1 MNLDNKLPI
10 GEIEIR
16 TAQQTLTKYM
26 AGKQK
31 LDQRIIDNE
40 DWYKLQHW
48 KDFKESKVDR
58 VERSAT
64 AWIFNNISNKHA
76 DAMDAYPEPAVLPQ
90 AEDDRATAKILSS
103 IIPVIMDNCGFES
116 TYSES
121 WWDKLKHGAVC
132 YGVLWDKDAAQ
143 GIGDIAITAIDM
155 LSIYWEPGITD
166 IQDSRNIFILKLV
179 DNDILVQE
187 YPELEGMLGQ
197 KTIDKK
203 QYHYDDTVDTTG
215 KSVVVDWY
223 YKVKLPSGATCV
235 HFVKYVDEHVLFATE
250 NDEAYSDGLYA
261 HGQYPFVMDV
271 LYPEKGTPAGFG
283 LIDIGREPQEYIDR
297 VGSAIRVNSEE
308 AARRRY
314 FVKDNAGINEEEFN
328 NIDNRIIH
336 CAGSVN
342 DDNVKPVETPL
353 LNSIYLSVLQDKVNE
368 LKETSS
374 NRDFNQ
380 GGTASG
386 VTAASAIQALQET
399 GNKTSRDMIK
409 TSYRAYSKICEL
421 IIELIRQFYDV
432 NRTFRIVGESGEY
445 EFVSF
450 NNAGLQSSTVSVA
463 GLDFQT
469 KEPHFDIKIKAQK
482 SSMYS
487 KLSQNELALQ
497 LYNLGFFNPQLV
509 DQVLPCID
517 MMDFDGKDK
526 VRQSISR
533 NGDMY
538 QQLQKMQQMLA
549 MTAQALA
556 EKGDPRVLEAL
567 SQQSAPV
574 QTASVPKSTNK
585 IDMGEIYDQ
594 NANTKAL

>member
-1 MNLDNKLPI
+1 MEFEKKPI
-10 GEIEIR
+10 GDIEIR
-16 TAQQTLTKYM
+16 TAQQTLNSYM

-48 KDFKESKVDR
+48 RDFKESKVDR

-90 AEDDRATAKILSS
+90 AEDDRQTAKILSS
-103 IIPVIMDNCGFES
+103 IIPVIMDKCGFES
-116 TYSES
+116 TYSDS

-132 YGVLWDKDAAQ
+132 YGVLWDKDASY
-143 GIGDIAITAIDM
+143 GIGDIAITSIDM

-179 DNDILVQE
+179 DNDILAEQ
-187 YPELEGMLGQ
+187 YPELDGKLGQ

-235 HFVKYVDEHVLFATE
+235 HLVKYVDEYLLFATE
-250 NDEAYSDGLYA
+250 NNEKYVYGLYD

-283 LIDIGREPQEYIDR
+283 LIDIGRDPQEYIDR
-297 VGSAIRVNSEE
+297 VGSAILVNAEE

-314 FVKDNAGINEEEFN
+314 FIKDNAGVNEEEFN
-328 NIDNRIIH
+328 DIYIRLVH

-342 DDNVKPVETPL
+342 EDNVKPIDTPVL
-353 LNSIYLSVLQDKVNE
+353 SPIYLSVLQDKINE

-399 GNKTSRDMIK
+399 GNKTSRDMVK
-409 TSYRAYSKICEL
+409 NSYRAYSKICEF
-421 IIELIRQFYDV
+421 IIELIRQFYDID
-432 NRTFRIVGESGEY
+432 RTFRIVGDSGEE
-445 EFVSF
+445 EFISF
-450 NNAGLQSSTVSVA
+450 NNAPLQGSMTSIA
-463 GLDFQT
+463 GLDFKT

-526 VRQSISR
+526 VRQTISR
-533 NGDMY
+533 NGDLY
-538 QQLQKMQQMLA
+538 QKLQQMQSALA
-549 MTAQALA
+549 MAAQALA
-556 EKGDPRVLEAL
+556 EKGDTRVLQALQQTAPVEANAP
-567 SQQSAPV
+567 QQSG
-574 QTASVPKSTNK
+574 K
-585 IDMGEIYDQ
+585 IDMEKIYDQ
-594 NANTKAL
+594 NANTKSL